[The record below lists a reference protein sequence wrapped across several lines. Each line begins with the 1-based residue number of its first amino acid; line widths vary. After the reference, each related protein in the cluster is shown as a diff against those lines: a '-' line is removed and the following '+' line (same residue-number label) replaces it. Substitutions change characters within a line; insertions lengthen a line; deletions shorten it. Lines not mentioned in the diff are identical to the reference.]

1 FRRIEHKIGKKRSQ
15 QSIHGFLRIYS
26 FKLTGEEKTSVLIIV
41 INSVERKFGNINLYV
56 YMKKPDEE
64 ITTVSER
71 SESVD
76 PIIERLRSLKIA
88 TPILTLPPPGESSL
102 TDILVRKASSSSNS
116 GTVNPTV
123 LLELFSMYRDWQEEK
138 TQKISTRQE
147 EIENKIEVADALSVK
162 LLQRYNYSVSAMKTS
177 SQHLSGVHALQVELG
192 ELKGRLTE
200 VISNCDAL
208 CKRIA
213 AEGPE
218 PLRSSI
224 KPFAVASADLQ
235 TGNSSSSLQ
244 IAAETSPP
252 AGAKLD

>member
-138 TQKISTRQE
+138 TQKISTRQ
-147 EIENKIEVADALSVK
+147 V
-162 LLQRYNYSVSAMKTS
+162 
-177 SQHLSGVHALQVELG
+177 HFVHALQVELG

-213 AEGPE
+213 AEGPK

-244 IAAETSPP
+244 IVAEASPP

>member
-1 FRRIEHKIGKKRSQ
+1 MGSSESTLSSSQ
-15 QSIHGFLRIYS
+15 
-26 FKLTGEEKTSVLIIV
+26 
-41 INSVERKFGNINLYV
+41 
-56 YMKKPDEE
+56 KPDEE

-71 SESVD
+71 SENVD

-162 LLQRYNYSVSAMKTS
+162 LLQRFNYSVSAMKTS

-218 PLRSSI
+218 PLRSST

-235 TGNSSSSLQ
+235 PGNSSSSLQ
-244 IAAETSPP
+244 RVAETSPP